1 MTVDLTRRKDVR
13 TGDGVTL
20 RYIEAGSGRPLVM
33 IPGWSQTAAE
43 FRDNIPALAEVAHVI
58 AVDMRGHG
66 ESDKPAHGYRISRLA
81 ADLNDLLTA
90 RDLRDVTLLG
100 HSMGSSIAWCYLE
113 TYGSERIAGLV
124 IVDQAPMCVAKAGW
138 TDAEC
143 SEYGALMRTPQDA
156 HDRYAMLAGPSGET
170 DTTPFL
176 AAMFT
181 PGFDPETFAFVVAEN
196 LKMPRL
202 YAADLLFDHLHNDW
216 RDAIVR
222 ITLPTL
228 VIGGDA
234 SIFSAASQRWIADQ
248 IPGAAVDIV
257 PADEGGSHFMFLEN
271 PARFNARVIE
281 FLAAMP
287 PAAA

>member
-1 MTVDLTRRKDVR
+1 MTIDLTRRREVR
-13 TGDGVTL
+13 TNDGVTL
-20 RYIEAGSGRPLVM
+20 RYIEAGAGRPLVM

-43 FRDNIPALAEVAHVI
+43 FRENIPALAEVSRVI

-81 ADLNDLLTA
+81 ADLHDLLTA
-90 RDLRDVTLLG
+90 LELRDVVLLG

-113 TYGSERIAGLV
+113 TYGAARIGGLV
-124 IVDQAPMCVAKAGW
+124 VVDQAPMCVAKPGW
-138 TDAEC
+138 TEEDRAA
-143 SEYGALMRTPQDA
+143 YGVLMPTPQGA
-156 HDRYAMLAGPSGET
+156 HDLCGMLAGPNAEAET
-170 DTTPFL
+170 PGFL
-176 AAMFT
+176 GAMFT
-181 PGFDPETFAFVVAEN
+181 SGFDSEAFAFVVAEN
-196 LKMPRL
+196 LKLPRL
-202 YAADLLFDHLHNDW
+202 SAADLLFNHLHTDW

-228 VIGGDA
+228 VIGGEA
-234 SIFSAASQRWIADQ
+234 SIFTAASQRWIADQ
-248 IPGAAVDIV
+248 IPGAEVEIV

-271 PARFNARVIE
+271 PAHFNARVAE